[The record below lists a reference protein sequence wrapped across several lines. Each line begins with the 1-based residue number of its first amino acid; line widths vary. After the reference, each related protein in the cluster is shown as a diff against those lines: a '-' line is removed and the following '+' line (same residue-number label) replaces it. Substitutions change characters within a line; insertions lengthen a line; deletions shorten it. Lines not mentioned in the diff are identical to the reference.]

1 MSMRNISKIQHS
13 FSGKITTGAVTT
25 IAALAFSAVSLQ
37 VVAVGEEL
45 QTQPPLHTEFKAL
58 DINADNKL
66 TRDET
71 RKDKHLT
78 GHFDDADINKDGVLI
93 ADEYAN
99 FKSGE
104 QQKQVKASVEDA
116 AVTAKVKE
124 ELIKDTEMKGININ
138 VETYQGQVVLSGYV
152 ANGEQLLRAVH
163 LASGVPGV
171 QSVKNALVIRG

>member
-1 MSMRNISKIQHS
+1 MKDISRIKHS
-13 FSGKITTGAVTT
+13 FSGKITTGAVTA

-45 QTQPPLHTEFKAL
+45 KDNQPFYSEFKTL
-58 DINADNKL
+58 DINSDNKL
-66 TRDET
+66 SRDET
-71 RKDKHLT
+71 LKDKHIA
-78 GHFDDADINKDGVLI
+78 GHFDNADINKDGVLI

-104 QQKQVKASVEDA
+104 QQKQLEGSVDDA

-124 ELIKDTEMKGININ
+124 ELIKDTEMKGIDIS
-138 VETYQGQVVLSGYV
+138 VETYKGKVVLRGYV